1 MEAIRPYI
9 GLLIPVVLL
18 DLGLRVYCLAE
29 VLRRERFKALPKWA
43 WALIVSLVGY
53 IGAITYLLLGREE

>member
-1 MEAIRPYI
+1 VEVIRPYI

-18 DLGLRVYCLAE
+18 DLGLRVYCLVD

-43 WALIVSLVGY
+43 WGLIVGLVGY
-53 IGAITYLLLGREE
+53 IGSISYLLLGQEE